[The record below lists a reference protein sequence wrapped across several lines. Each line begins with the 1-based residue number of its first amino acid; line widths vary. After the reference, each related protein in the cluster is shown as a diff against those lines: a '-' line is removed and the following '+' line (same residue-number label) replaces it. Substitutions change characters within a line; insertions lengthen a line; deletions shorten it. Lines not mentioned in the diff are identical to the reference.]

1 MINYL
6 TAKDAAEYLGVC
18 LSRFY
23 QLKRY
28 IRSFPPYI
36 NQTIN
41 GRKRRVWLASSLDQ
55 FADRFLGGTKMS
67 TLTRSQVA
75 TNIRDILLSGRKLT
89 PKEFDD
95 ILRKAGNH
103 ERSRVL
109 TLLRNDW
116 GIPVEQFKTEAYHVT
131 ERNLEAYHSDKDETL
146 KIWRTNARYV
156 KTLRKVNIT
165 LSLLRGLVGKVPEDT
180 LRTVYKGIETKY
192 L

>member
-1 MINYL
+1 MDASAGCGLPPALINLPTDFWGDENEHSY
-6 TAKDAAEYLGVC
+6 T
-18 LSRFY
+18 
-23 QLKRY
+23 
-28 IRSFPPYI
+28 
-36 NQTIN
+36 
-41 GRKRRVWLASSLDQ
+41 
-55 FADRFLGGTKMS
+55 
-67 TLTRSQVA
+67 
-75 TNIRDILLSGRKLT
+75 LSGRREYTRYPTKWQEAY

>member
-1 MINYL
+1 
-6 TAKDAAEYLGVC
+6 
-18 LSRFY
+18 
-23 QLKRY
+23 
-28 IRSFPPYI
+28 
-36 NQTIN
+36 
-41 GRKRRVWLASSLDQ
+41 
-55 FADRFLGGTKMS
+55 MS

-75 TNIRDILLSGRKLT
+75 ANIRDILLSGRKLT

-116 GIPVEQFKTEAYHVT
+116 GIPVEQFKTGAYHVT

-180 LRTVYKGIETKY
+180 LRTVYKGIETKS

>member
-1 MINYL
+1 
-6 TAKDAAEYLGVC
+6 
-18 LSRFY
+18 
-23 QLKRY
+23 
-28 IRSFPPYI
+28 
-36 NQTIN
+36 
-41 GRKRRVWLASSLDQ
+41 
-55 FADRFLGGTKMS
+55 
-67 TLTRSQVA
+67 
-75 TNIRDILLSGRKLT
+75 

-116 GIPVEQFKTEAYHVT
+116 GIPVEQFKTGAYHVT

>member
-1 MINYL
+1 
-6 TAKDAAEYLGVC
+6 
-18 LSRFY
+18 
-23 QLKRY
+23 
-28 IRSFPPYI
+28 
-36 NQTIN
+36 
-41 GRKRRVWLASSLDQ
+41 
-55 FADRFLGGTKMS
+55 MS

-75 TNIRDILLSGRKLT
+75 ANIRDILLSGRKLT

-116 GIPVEQFKTEAYHVT
+116 GIPV
-131 ERNLEAYHSDKDETL
+131 
-146 KIWRTNARYV
+146 V

>member
-1 MINYL
+1 
-6 TAKDAAEYLGVC
+6 
-18 LSRFY
+18 
-23 QLKRY
+23 
-28 IRSFPPYI
+28 
-36 NQTIN
+36 
-41 GRKRRVWLASSLDQ
+41 
-55 FADRFLGGTKMS
+55 MS

-75 TNIRDILLSGRKLT
+75 ANIRDILLSGRKLT

-116 GIPVEQFKTEAYHVT
+116 GIPVEQFKTGAYHVT
-131 ERNLEAYHSDKDETL
+131 ERNLEAYHSDKDE
-146 KIWRTNARYV
+146 
-156 KTLRKVNIT
+156 TLRKVNIT

>member
-1 MINYL
+1 
-6 TAKDAAEYLGVC
+6 
-18 LSRFY
+18 
-23 QLKRY
+23 
-28 IRSFPPYI
+28 
-36 NQTIN
+36 
-41 GRKRRVWLASSLDQ
+41 
-55 FADRFLGGTKMS
+55 MS

-75 TNIRDILLSGRKLT
+75 ANIRDILLSGRKLT

-116 GIPVEQFKTEAYHVT
+116 GIPVEQFKTGAYHVT

-165 LSLLRGLVGKVPEDT
+165 LSLLRGLVGKGTYQMVDFERQSVG
-180 LRTVYKGIETKY
+180 LRHGVGSTPVRAACTRNNHGERKKH
-192 L
+192 

>member
-1 MINYL
+1 
-6 TAKDAAEYLGVC
+6 
-18 LSRFY
+18 
-23 QLKRY
+23 
-28 IRSFPPYI
+28 
-36 NQTIN
+36 
-41 GRKRRVWLASSLDQ
+41 
-55 FADRFLGGTKMS
+55 MS
-67 TLTRSQVA
+67 TLTRTQIA
-75 TNIRDILLSGRKLT
+75 ANIRDSLLSGRKIT

-116 GIPVEQFKTEAYHVT
+116 GIPVEQFKTGAYHVT
-131 ERNLEAYHSDKDETL
+131 ERDLEAYHSDKDETL

-192 L
+192 LWLTKQKADFARVGFEAIEIYELYPWYYTIKTRVYPQNHKP

>member
-1 MINYL
+1 MDASAGCGLPPALINL
-6 TAKDAAEYLGVC
+6 PTD
-18 LSRFY
+18 F
-23 QLKRY
+23 
-28 IRSFPPYI
+28 
-36 NQTIN
+36 
-41 GRKRRVWLASSLDQ
+41 W
-55 FADRFLGGTKMS
+55 GTKMS